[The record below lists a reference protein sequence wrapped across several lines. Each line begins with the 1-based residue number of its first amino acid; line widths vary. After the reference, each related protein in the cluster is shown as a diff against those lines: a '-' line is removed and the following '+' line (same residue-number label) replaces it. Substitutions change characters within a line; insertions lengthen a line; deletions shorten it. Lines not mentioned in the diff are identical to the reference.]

1 MGRNRHQ
8 EGKDMWNTSPR
19 HVIRTA
25 IEQHREEH
33 TMGVLVAQSCVTL
46 WTPWTV
52 ARQAPMPMEFW
63 IQNTR
68 MGSHSLLQGIFQNQ
82 GLNSGLPHCR
92 QILYHQSHQGSPTVR
107 VNVLWKI
114 RDIFLEKVTLQLSL
128 QRESKLPR
136 KMKQQGT
143 TGKDRSRGAEN
154 EKGGT
159 YGDICDSM
167 CSDAK
172 WVWKMVVEEVNKGT
186 EAN

>member
-1 MGRNRHQ
+1 MLLSRV
-8 EGKDMWNTSPR
+8 WLFTTPR
-19 HVIRTA
+19 
-25 IEQHREEH
+25 
-33 TMGVLVAQSCVTL
+33 
-46 WTPWTV
+46 TV
-52 ARQAPMPMEFW
+52 ARQAPMAMEFW
-63 IQNTR
+63 IQNTG

-92 QILYHQSHQGSPTVR
+92 QILYHQSPQGSPTLR
-107 VNVLWKI
+107 VNVPWKI
-114 RDIFLEKVTLQLSL
+114 RDILEKVTLQFSL

-159 YGDICDSM
+159 YGDICDSI